1 MTGNGYEYGNTR
13 VRAMRSRLLDPTDY
27 DEMITAGSLDRVVAM
42 LADTDYRPDVEA
54 ALVRAR
60 GLRRLDELTRTNL
73 ARSLRA
79 VASFYEGE
87 PRRHVDLLLGRWD
100 LRNLR
105 SLLRLPD
112 VPRESPDLSGLLV
125 PAGRLDEAALT
136 ELAAQPDI
144 STLVDLLVVWGIPS
158 PQTTIALTRARAT
171 YVAEGDVSV
180 VESALDKAF
189 AEEMRSVLGEE
200 NTGPAT
206 TLRAEIDVR
215 NLETAL
221 RLRSARLDR
230 EPGWRDVIVEYVPGG
245 MIRPGVWAQVSMTDS
260 AGSVAELLTSRR
272 LPAEWDAVMRSWAA
286 HGDLMRLRED
296 LQRAT
301 TTAAVSRFVTGDA
314 LGFDIPLAFVFA
326 KEAEVRNL
334 RLIGRGIAHGIPIDE
349 VEAHLE
355 VAA

>member
-1 MTGNGYEYGNTR
+1 
-13 VRAMRSRLLDPTDY
+13 MRSRLLDSADY

-73 ARSLRA
+73 ARTLRA
-79 VASFYEGE
+79 VASFYEGG
-87 PRRHVDLLLGRWD
+87 PRRHVDLLLHRWD

-112 VPRESPDLSGLLV
+112 VPPVSPDLSGLLV
-125 PAGRLDEAALT
+125 PAGRLDEAALA

-144 STLVDLLVVWGIPS
+144 RSLLDLLVVWGIPS
-158 PQTTIALTRARAT
+158 SQATIALSRARAT
-171 YVAEGDVSV
+171 YVAEGDIAV
-180 VESALDKAF
+180 VESALDHAF
-189 AEEMRSVLGEE
+189 AEEMQAVLGEE
-200 NTGPAT
+200 HTGPAT
-206 TLRAEIDVR
+206 ILRAEIDVR

-221 RLRSARLDR
+221 RLSSARIDR
-230 EPGWRDVIVEYVPGG
+230 EPGWREVVVEYVPGG
-245 MIRPGVWAQVSMTDS
+245 LVRPGVWTQVATTDS
-260 AGSVAELLTSRR
+260 AESVAELLVTKR
-272 LPAEWDAVMRSWAA
+272 LPAEWDPVIRAWAA
-286 HGDLMRLRED
+286 HGDLLRLRED

-301 TTAAVSRFVTGDA
+301 TATAVSRFVTGDA

-326 KEAEVRNL
+326 KEAEMRNI
-334 RLIGRGIAHGIPIDE
+334 RLIGRGIAHSIPIDE